1 MTPLT
6 KHSLILVCLFA
17 FVTPFNPLVQANDLT
32 LWYDR
37 PAANWNAALPI
48 GNGHLGAMV
57 FAGPVT
63 DRIQLN
69 EETVWGGSPNN
80 NASPFA
86 LEALPE
92 VRRLVF
98 EGKHKEAQ
106 DLATAK
112 IMSQTNYGMPYQ
124 SMGDLYLNFPTH
136 AKYRNYKRSLDISTA
151 VSSMQYDVAGVTYK
165 REYLA
170 SYTDSVIIIRLTASK
185 PAALS
190 LNVNL
195 TTPHQKYE
203 IKDGQN
209 KLILSGV
216 TETHERQ
223 SGKVRFSTQVKAL
236 VTGGKL
242 MLQDGVY
249 AIRKADEVVLYIAMA
264 TNFTDYKTLVE
275 DEYAKADRLLTKAY
289 GKDYAVMKAR
299 HTAFY
304 QQYFNRVSLDL
315 GRTAQADKPTDR
327 RVKEFASTFDPALAS
342 LYFQFGRYLLISCSL
357 PGGQPA
363 TLQGIWNEQIL
374 PSWDSK
380 YTVNINTEM
389 NYWPSESCNLT
400 ELNEPLFRMIREV
413 SETGTESARVMYGAR
428 GWVLHHNTDIWR
440 VTGGIDRAQS
450 GMWPMGGVWLS
461 KHLWDHYLYT
471 GDKAFLA
478 QYFPILQ
485 NAARFLVDYLV
496 REPENGWLVVC
507 PSNSP
512 ENSPAGKGAS
522 TVAGCTMD
530 NLLTWDLFHS
540 VIKATDIL
548 LADQKQR
555 RHPDRLFAD
564 TLKTLLPQLPPL
576 QIGQYGQLQ
585 EWMHDWDNPE
595 DKHRH
600 VSHLYGLHPS
610 NLLSPYRSPELVAA
624 AKTTLAHRGDPST
637 GWSMAWKINLWARL
651 LDGDH
656 AYKLLTDQLSLV
668 TNEAK
673 KGGTYS
679 NLFDAHPPF
688 QIDGN
693 FGCTAGIAEML
704 LQSHDGAIH
713 LLPALPSVWTKGQ
726 VKGLKARGG
735 FELSFEWADGQLKTL
750 TILSTQGG
758 NCRLRSLTPLSGK
771 GLKPAKGPNKNP
783 FFETVPTPP
792 HRVSDKATVTPV
804 TPPKTLEYDFQT
816 EVGMVYNIHSAK

>member
-1 MTPLT
+1 MLRSIRCTLFCLGLLSGFT
-6 KHSLILVCLFA
+6 TWCHAASADDLI
-17 FVTPFNPLVQANDLT
+17 
-32 LWYDR
+32 LWYDK

-57 FAGPVT
+57 FGGPVT

-69 EETVWGGSPNN
+69 EETVWAGSPNN
-80 NASPFA
+80 NASPLA

-98 EGKHKEAQ
+98 EGKHQEAQ
-106 DLATAK
+106 QLATAK
-112 IMSQTNYGMPYQ
+112 IMSQTNFGMPFQ
-124 SMGDLYLNFPTH
+124 TLGDLYLNFPTH
-136 AKYRNYKRSLDISTA
+136 AKYRKYKRTLDLNTA
-151 VSSMQYDVAGVTYK
+151 VSTIQYEVDGVTYR
-165 REYLA
+165 REYLT
-170 SYTDSVIIIRLTASK
+170 SFTDSVLVIRITASK
-185 PAALS
+185 PASIS
-190 LNVNL
+190 LNINV
-195 TTPHQKYE
+195 TTPHQKYD
-203 IKDGQN
+203 ITQGQN

-223 SGKVRFSTQVKAL
+223 SGKVRYNAQIKPL

-249 AIRKADEVVLYIAMA
+249 AIRKADEVIIYVSMA
-264 TNFTDYKTLVE
+264 TNFTDYKTLDTDE
-275 DEYAKADRLLTKAY
+275 DAKADRLLTRAY
-289 GKDYAVMKAR
+289 GKDYEAMKAR
-299 HTAFY
+299 HIEAY
-304 QQYFNRVSLDL
+304 QHYFNRVSLDL
-315 GRTAQADKPTDR
+315 GRTPQADKPTDV
-327 RVKEFASTFDPALAS
+327 RVKAFANAFDPALAA
-342 LYFQFGRYLLISCSL
+342 LYFQFGRYLLISCSR

-363 TLQGIWNEQIL
+363 TLQGIWNEHIL

-389 NYWPSESCNLT
+389 NYWPSESCHLT

-413 SETGTESARVMYGAR
+413 SETGTESARIMYGAR

-461 KHLWDHYLYT
+461 THLWNHYLYT
-471 GDKAFLA
+471 GDKDFLA
-478 QYFPILQ
+478 QYFPVLQ
-485 NAARFLVDYLV
+485 GAARFLVDFLV

-512 ENSPAGKGAS
+512 ENTPAGKGGS
-522 TVAGCTMD
+522 TVAGATMD

-540 VIKATDIL
+540 VIRATDIL
-548 LADQKQR
+548 LADQPRKHPGR
-555 RHPDRLFAD
+555 RFAD
-564 TLKTLLPQLPPL
+564 TLRAILPQLPPL

-585 EWMHDWDNPE
+585 EWMHDWDDPN

-600 VSHLYGLHPS
+600 VSHLYGLHPGS
-610 NLLSPYRSPELVAA
+610 LLSPYRTPELAAA
-624 AKTTLAHRGDPST
+624 AKTSLIHRGDPST

-673 KGGTYS
+673 KGGTYT

-704 LQSHDGAIH
+704 LQSHDGAVH
-713 LLPALPSVWTKGQ
+713 LLPALPSVWKNGR
-726 VKGLKARGG
+726 VSGLKARGG
-735 FELSFEWADGQLKTL
+735 FKLDFEWQDGRITTV
-750 TILSTQGG
+750 TILSTLGG
-758 NCRLRSLTPLSGK
+758 TCRLRSATPLSGK
-771 GLKPAKGPNKNP
+771 GLKPAKGPLNNP
-783 FFETVPTPP
+783 FLETVPTPP
-792 HRVSDKATVTPV
+792 HRVSDKATVEPMNL
-804 TPPKTLEYDFQT
+804 PMPLEYDLKT
-816 EVGMVYNIHSAK
+816 EAGMTYTLTSIS

>member
-1 MTPLT
+1 M
-6 KHSLILVCLFA
+6 LF
-17 FVTPFNPLVQANDLT
+17 
-32 LWYDR
+32 R
-37 PAANWNAALPI
+37 S
-48 GNGHLGAMV
+48 
-57 FAGPVT
+57 
-63 DRIQLN
+63 QLN

-136 AKYRNYKRSLDISTA
+136 TKYRNYKRSLDISKA

-264 TNFTDYKTLVE
+264 TNFTDYKTLGE

-289 GKDYAVMKAR
+289 GKDYAAMKAR

-327 RVKEFASTFDPALAS
+327 RVKEFATTFDPALAS

-363 TLQGIWNEQIL
+363 TLQGIWNEQI
-374 PSWDSK
+374 
-380 YTVNINTEM
+380 
-389 NYWPSESCNLT
+389 
-400 ELNEPLFRMIREV
+400 
-413 SETGTESARVMYGAR
+413 G
-428 GWVLHHNTDIWR
+428 
-440 VTGGIDRAQS
+440 RA
-450 GMWPMGGVWLS
+450 
-461 KHLWDHYLYT
+461 
-471 GDKAFLA
+471 
-478 QYFPILQ
+478 
-485 NAARFLVDYLV
+485 
-496 REPENGWLVVC
+496 
-507 PSNSP
+507 
-512 ENSPAGKGAS
+512 
-522 TVAGCTMD
+522 
-530 NLLTWDLFHS
+530 
-540 VIKATDIL
+540 
-548 LADQKQR
+548 
-555 RHPDRLFAD
+555 
-564 TLKTLLPQLPPL
+564 
-576 QIGQYGQLQ
+576 
-585 EWMHDWDNPE
+585 
-595 DKHRH
+595 H
-600 VSHLYGLHPS
+600 V
-610 NLLSPYRSPELVAA
+610 
-624 AKTTLAHRGDPST
+624 
-637 GWSMAWKINLWARL
+637 
-651 LDGDH
+651 
-656 AYKLLTDQLSLV
+656 
-668 TNEAK
+668 
-673 KGGTYS
+673 
-679 NLFDAHPPF
+679 
-688 QIDGN
+688 
-693 FGCTAGIAEML
+693 
-704 LQSHDGAIH
+704 
-713 LLPALPSVWTKGQ
+713 
-726 VKGLKARGG
+726 
-735 FELSFEWADGQLKTL
+735 
-750 TILSTQGG
+750 
-758 NCRLRSLTPLSGK
+758 
-771 GLKPAKGPNKNP
+771 
-783 FFETVPTPP
+783 
-792 HRVSDKATVTPV
+792 
-804 TPPKTLEYDFQT
+804 
-816 EVGMVYNIHSAK
+816 